1 MLFLLRVQISQITKS
16 SDLIMLLSFYV
27 ERRWYK
33 VQKVIEQY
41 DGINTII
48 KLITIDAR
56 KLNEHCFHLCRDR
69 SWPPL
74 WGFVPYIN
82 YKVKGVA
89 VIIIAHR
96 GEEDNISL

>member
-41 DGINTII
+41 DCTNRII

-56 KLNEHCFHLCRDR
+56 K
-69 SWPPL
+69 
-74 WGFVPYIN
+74 
-82 YKVKGVA
+82 
-89 VIIIAHR
+89 
-96 GEEDNISL
+96 